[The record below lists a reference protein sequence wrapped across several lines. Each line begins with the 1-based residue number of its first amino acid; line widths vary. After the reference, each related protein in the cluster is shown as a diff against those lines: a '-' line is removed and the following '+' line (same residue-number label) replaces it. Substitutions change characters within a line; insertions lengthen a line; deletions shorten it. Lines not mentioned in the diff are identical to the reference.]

1 MSMYIYI
8 YVHLYLFISYN
19 MYIYILIDLFIYTHR
34 RPALGSL
41 PRIVVHSEPTDTE
54 RLGEGEAVFQGFV
67 L

>member
-1 MSMYIYI
+1 MSMYIYMYI
-8 YVHLYLFISYN
+8 YIYLSPIIC
-19 MYIYILIDLFIYTHR
+19 IYILIDLFIYTHR